1 MPKVEEYIKYLR
13 KKQYP
18 ALFGGETENAL
29 ANISSQYGKLET
41 KETIQEISLTSEEKS
56 CDYSIKIDCKEN
68 KYVKEYWLELDE
80 TACRSLPITPC
91 WFVDASAVRP
101 GTDLGWL
108 KEQVMPNFLSAEE
121 IQAIWPVFEC
131 CVGAM
136 SGRAKSLFQVG
147 VMAGRQDRRMRLFLD
162 DMKPDDIRDYLT
174 ELDWPGDLERLCAL
188 LERLSPYAD
197 KGKFIIDFD
206 AAKTGI
212 SEKLGVNFGTR
223 TKKQEETEG
232 LLDFLCREGLCRE
245 DKKEDVLRFTARY
258 PSHTPYIQ
266 NDISHFKIP
275 FQKDR
280 LLGAKAYLRQGSV
293 PYVRTPAYETP
304 VLMNLELTS
313 RCPLRC
319 PQCYCD
325 LEKGKDLPL
334 DRAKYWLDEAAK
346 NGVRY
351 INLSGGETM
360 CYPHIYEVTEYASGL
375 GMEVNIAVSGYHFGE
390 NEIRR
395 FVDAGVGDICV
406 SLNGPSEEIN
416 SRTRDGY
423 GLAIQA
429 LESLKKAGFPRTCI
443 NWVMHDSN
451 ADTLQDMIAL
461 SERYQV
467 RSLCVMVFK
476 PDASHQ
482 RKSVP
487 SKEQLVRAAKLIK
500 GYKGNV
506 SIEVE
511 SCFSQLRA
519 LVLNS
524 YFMNRNVGI
533 GRGCGAGRD
542 AISINVEGRL
552 TPCRHIELE
561 EMYQS
566 IADYWENSKVLR
578 KLRHVE
584 ENKREPCSDCR
595 FQRNCLP
602 CAAVNLKLRGEIY
615 MGEEGCGLGPEPAKT
630 DKNIDD
636 AANNYLGE

>member
-1 MPKVEEYIKYLR
+1 MPKVKEYIKYLR

-18 ALFGGETENAL
+18 ALFGEDTESAL
-29 ANISSQYGKLET
+29 ANIFSQYGDLET
-41 KETIQEISLTSEEKS
+41 KETIQEISLTSKEKS
-56 CDYSIKIDCKEN
+56 CDYSIKIDCRAN

-80 TACRSLPITPC
+80 TACRVLPITPC

-101 GTDLGWL
+101 GTDLTWL
-108 KEQVMPNFLSAEE
+108 KEQVMPNFLSDEAL
-121 IQAIWPVFEC
+121 QAVWPVFER
-131 CVGAM
+131 CVAAM
-136 SGRAKSLFQVG
+136 SGRVKALFQVG
-147 VMAGRQDRRMRLFLD
+147 VMTGRKDQRMRLFLD
-162 DMKPDDIRDYLT
+162 DMKPGDIRDYLT
-174 ELDWPGDLERLCAL
+174 ELDWPGDMGRLWAL

-197 KGKFIIDFD
+197 KGMFIIDFD
-206 AAKTGI
+206 ADKTGI
-212 SEKLGVNFGTR
+212 SEKLGINFGTR
-223 TKKQEETEG
+223 TKKQEEIEQF
-232 LLDFLCREGLCRE
+232 LDFLCREGLCRE

-280 LLGAKAYLRQGSV
+280 ILCAKAYLRQGSV
-293 PYVRTPAYETP
+293 PYVRTSAYESP

-334 DRAKYWLDEAAK
+334 DSAKYWLDEAAE

-360 CYPHIYEVTEYASGL
+360 CYPHIYEVTEYAAGL

-390 NEIRR
+390 NEVRR
-395 FVDAGVGDICV
+395 FTDAGVGDICV

-423 GLAIQA
+423 GLAIHA
-429 LESLKKAGFPRTCI
+429 LESLKKAGFPRTCV

-451 ADTLQDMIAL
+451 ADTLKEMIAL
-461 SERYQV
+461 SEQYQA

-476 PDASHQ
+476 PDASHR

-487 SKEQLVRAAKLIK
+487 STEQIIRAAKLIQ

-519 LVLNS
+519 LVQNG
-524 YFMNRNVGI
+524 YFMNRSVGI
-533 GRGCGAGRD
+533 ERGCGAGRD
-542 AISINVEGRL
+542 AISINVEGKV

-561 EMYQS
+561 EMYGS
-566 IADYWENSKVLR
+566 IADYWENSEVLQ

-584 ENKREPCSDCR
+584 EDKREPCSDCR
-595 FQRNCLP
+595 FQKNCLP

-615 MGEEGCGLGPEPAKT
+615 MGEEGCGLGSS
-630 DKNIDD
+630 
-636 AANNYLGE
+636 LGK

>member
-18 ALFGGETENAL
+18 ALFSGETETAL
-29 ANISSQYGKLET
+29 ANISSQYGDLET
-41 KETIQEISLTSEEKS
+41 KETIQEISLTSGEKS
-56 CDYSIKIDCKEN
+56 CDYSIRIDCEAN

-101 GTDLGWL
+101 GTDLTWL

-121 IQAIWPVFEC
+121 IQAIWSVFER

-136 SGRAKSLFQVG
+136 PGRAKELFQIG
-147 VMAGRQDRRMRLFLD
+147 VMAGRRDRRMRLFLD
-162 DMKPDDIRDYLT
+162 DMKPGDIRDYLA
-174 ELDWPGDLERLCAL
+174 ELDWPGDLDRLRTL

-206 AAKTGI
+206 AARIGI
-212 SEKLGVNFGTR
+212 SEKLGINFGPR
-223 TKKQEETEG
+223 TKKQEETER

-275 FQKDR
+275 FQRDQI
-280 LLGAKAYLRQGSV
+280 LGAKAYLRQGSV
-293 PYVRTPAYETP
+293 PYVQTPAYETP

-334 DRAKYWLDEAAK
+334 DKAKYWLDEAAE

-395 FVDAGVGDICV
+395 FTDAGVGDICV
-406 SLNGPSEEIN
+406 SLNGPSEEVN
-416 SRTRDGY
+416 SPTRDGY
-423 GLAIQA
+423 GLAIRA

-461 SERYQV
+461 CERYQV

-487 SKEQLVRAAKLIK
+487 SEEQFVRAAKLIK

-506 SIEVE
+506 SIEIE

-533 GRGCGAGRD
+533 ERGCGAGRD
-542 AISINVEGRL
+542 AVSINVEGKI

-561 EMYQS
+561 ETYQS
-566 IADYWENSKVLR
+566 IADYWENSRVLQ

-584 ENKREPCSDCR
+584 ESKRRPCSDCR
-595 FQRNCLP
+595 FQKNCLP
-602 CAAVNLKLRGEIY
+602 CAAVNLKLFGEIY
-615 MGEEGCGLGPEPAKT
+615 MGEEGCRLGYDSAEKSKKT
-630 DKNIDD
+630 
-636 AANNYLGE
+636 GE

>member
-1 MPKVEEYIKYLR
+1 MPKVEEYITYLQ

-18 ALFGGETENAL
+18 ALFGKETESAL
-29 ANISSQYGKLET
+29 ANISRQYGNLET
-41 KETIQEISLTSEEKS
+41 QETIQEISLTSEEKS
-56 CDYSIKIDCKEN
+56 CDYSIKIDCGEN

-101 GTDLGWL
+101 GTDLTWL
-108 KEQVMPNFLSAEE
+108 KEQVMPNFLSDEE
-121 IQAIWPVFEC
+121 LQPVWPVFAR
-131 CVGAM
+131 CVAAM
-136 SGRAKSLFQVG
+136 SGRVRALFQVG
-147 VMAGRQDRRMRLFLD
+147 VMAGRQDKRMRLFLD
-162 DMKPDDIRDYLT
+162 DMKPGDIRDYLT
-174 ELDWPGDLERLCAL
+174 ELDWPGDMEQLRAL

-197 KGKFIIDFD
+197 KGRFIIDFD
-206 AAKTGI
+206 AAETGI
-212 SEKLGVNFGTR
+212 SEKLGINFGIR
-223 TKKQEETEG
+223 SKEQEQTEQF
-232 LLDFLCREGLCRE
+232 LDFLCREGLCRE
-245 DKKEDVLRFTARY
+245 DKKKDVLRFTARY

-280 LLGAKAYLRQGSV
+280 ILGAKAYLRQGSV
-293 PYVRTPAYETP
+293 PYVRTPAYESP
-304 VLMNLELTS
+304 LLMNLELTS

-346 NGVRY
+346 NGIRFV
-351 INLSGGETM
+351 NLSGGETM
-360 CYPHIYEVTEYASGL
+360 CYPHIYEVTEYAAGL

-390 NEIRR
+390 DEIRR
-395 FVDAGVGDICV
+395 FTDAGVGDICV
-406 SLNGPSEEIN
+406 SLNGPTEEIN

-423 GLAIQA
+423 GLAVLA
-429 LESLKKAGFPRTCI
+429 LENLKKAGFLRTCI

-451 ADTLQDMIAL
+451 ADMLEDMIVLA
-461 SERYQV
+461 EQYQV

-487 SKEQLVRAAKLIK
+487 SKEQIIRAAKLIQA
-500 GYKGNV
+500 YKGKV
-506 SIEVE
+506 SIEIE

-519 LVLNS
+519 LVLNG

-533 GRGCGAGRD
+533 ERGCGAGRD
-542 AISINVEGRL
+542 AISINVDGKI
-552 TPCRHIELE
+552 TPCRHVELE
-561 EMYQS
+561 ERYES
-566 IADYWENSKVLR
+566 IADYWENSEVLQ
-578 KLRHVE
+578 KLRCME
-584 ENKREPCSDCR
+584 EDRRKPCSDCR
-595 FQRNCLP
+595 FQKNCLP

-615 MGEEGCGLGPEPAKT
+615 MGEEGCRLGIHPE
-630 DKNIDD
+630 
-636 AANNYLGE
+636 